1 LTIVHGGKLNEF
13 EKPSL
18 SDFYTDIGLIIF
30 QYLVRCFVAKKT
42 NKEKISPFKTIKKQ
56 KIDIPWVRKKYFIV
70 TFFGVLRHDKFY
82 KNIDNLK
89 HFSAAWCSRP

>member
-1 LTIVHGGKLNEF
+1 MASFCSYIDRGCPWLTIVHGGKLNEF

-70 TFFGVLRHDKFY
+70 TFFGVL
-82 KNIDNLK
+82 NIWLI
-89 HFSAAWCSRP
+89 W

>member
-1 LTIVHGGKLNEF
+1 MASFCSYIDRGCPWLTIVHGDKFNEF

-42 NKEKISPFKTIKKQ
+42 NKEKISPFKTIKKK
-56 KIDIPWVRKKYFIV
+56 KIDI
-70 TFFGVLRHDKFY
+70 L
-82 KNIDNLK
+82 
-89 HFSAAWCSRP
+89 